1 LINETEGAINK
12 LYKLYSTKGHQ
23 HNAEIYLVKYKN
35 MKNKPFYIRTS
46 SSTHPIK
53 SRIFL

>member
-1 LINETEGAINK
+1 MNETEDAINK
-12 LYKLYSTKGHQ
+12 LYKLYSTKGYQ